1 MSTIIENAALKNN
14 ALTYIED
21 TLEKVPALVQL
32 RTEAA
37 ETFASSD
44 FPSIRHEEWK
54 YTNIK
59 KLVNNTYSFTNEVNV
74 TTSDIQD
81 YLIEGTDVMV
91 FVNGVYNASL
101 SSFTSTDKVI
111 VAPLSE
117 AIEKHQ
123 DLVLAH
129 LGKYA
134 DNSLPFV
141 GVNTASVVEG
151 GFVYA
156 KRNALSETPI
166 MFLNVVSG
174 DNVVVQPRV
183 LAILE
188 EGAQASIIER
198 NAVIKGES
206 ILINSVGEV
215 NVAER
220 ANFNH
225 LKLQDEVENTSLV
238 TLTEAKQA
246 DNSVYH
252 NITITTGGHI
262 VRNNLNISLGEHCEG
277 LMTGLYLVKGK
288 TLVDNH
294 TMVDHKMPN
303 SYSNEL
309 YKGILSDKSKGV
321 FNGKIYVREDAQK
334 TNAFQSNKNILL
346 SQDAVVDTKP
356 QLEIWADDVSC
367 SHGCTIGALDEDPMF
382 YLRARGIPEDKAR
395 GLLIYAFAG
404 DVIEKISNENVK
416 SLVEKIV
423 ATEMGYDLI

>member
-1 MSTIIENAALKNN
+1 MSLVIENAALKNN
-14 ALTYIED
+14 ALSYIED
-21 TLEKVPALVQL
+21 TIEKIPSLVQL

-44 FPSIRHEEWK
+44 FPSIKHEEWK

-59 KLVNNTYSFTNEVNV
+59 KLVNNAYSFENEVNI
-74 TTSDIQD
+74 TAEDIKD
-81 YLIEGTDVMV
+81 YLIEGVEVMV
-91 FVNGVYNASL
+91 FVNGIYNAGL
-101 SSFTSTDKVI
+101 SNFTSSDKVI

-117 AIEKHQ
+117 AIVEHK

-134 DNSLPFV
+134 DNSHPFV

-151 GFVYA
+151 AFIYA
-156 KRNALSETPI
+156 KRNALSETPV
-166 MFLNVVSG
+166 MFLNVISG
-174 DNVVVQPRV
+174 SNIVVQPRV
-183 LAILE
+183 LAIIE
-188 EGAQASIIER
+188 EGAQANIIER
-198 NAVIKGES
+198 NAVLNGENV
-206 ILINSVGEV
+206 LINSVAEV
-215 NVAER
+215 DVAER
-220 ANFNH
+220 ANFTH
-225 LKLQDEVENTSLV
+225 LRLQDEVDNTSAV
-238 TLTEAKQA
+238 TLCEAKQA

-262 VRNNLNISLGEHCEG
+262 VRNNLNLTLGEHCEG

-309 YKGILSDKSKGV
+309 YKGILSEKSKGV
-321 FNGKIYVREDAQK
+321 FNGKIFVREDAQK

-346 SQDAVVDTKP
+346 SEDAVIDTKP

-367 SHGCTIGALDEDPMF
+367 SHGCTVGALDEEPMF

-404 DVIEKISNENVK
+404 DVIEKISNKNVRAV
-416 SLVEKIV
+416 VEKIV
-423 ATEMGYDLI
+423 AIEMGYDLI

>member
-1 MSTIIENAALKNN
+1 MSIVIENAALKNN
-14 ALTYIED
+14 ALSYIED
-21 TLEKVPALVQL
+21 TIEKVPALVQL

-44 FPSIRHEEWK
+44 FPSIQHEEWK

-59 KLVNNTYSFTNEVNV
+59 KLVSNTYSFSNDVNV
-74 TTSDIQD
+74 SAADIQD

-117 AIEKHQ
+117 AIEKHE

-156 KRNALSETPI
+156 KRNALSETPL

-174 DNVVVQPRV
+174 DNIVVQPRV
-183 LAILE
+183 LAVLE

-206 ILINSVGEV
+206 VLVNSVAEV

-220 ANFNH
+220 ANLSH

-238 TLTEAKQA
+238 TLSEAQQA

-262 VRNNLNISLGEHCEG
+262 VRNNLNIALGEHCEG

-309 YKGILSDKSKGV
+309 YKGILSEKSKGV
-321 FNGKIYVREDAQK
+321 FNGKIFVREDAQK

-367 SHGCTIGALDEDPMF
+367 SHGCTVGALDEEPMF

-404 DVIEKISNENVK
+404 DVIEKISNDNVRA
-416 SLVEKIV
+416 LVEKIV

>member
-1 MSTIIENAALKNN
+1 MSIVIENAALKNN
-14 ALTYIED
+14 ALSYIED
-21 TLEKVPALVQL
+21 TIEKVPALVQL

-44 FPSIRHEEWK
+44 FPSIQHEEWK

-59 KLVNNTYSFTNEVNV
+59 KLVSNTYSFSNDVNV
-74 TTSDIQD
+74 TAADIQD

-156 KRNALSETPI
+156 KRNALSETPL
-166 MFLNVVSG
+166 MFLNVISG
-174 DNVVVQPRV
+174 DNIVVQPRI
-183 LAILE
+183 LAVLE

-198 NAVIKGES
+198 NAVIKGEAV
-206 ILINSVGEV
+206 LVNSVAEV

-220 ANFNH
+220 ANLSH
-225 LKLQDEVENTSLV
+225 LKLQDESENTSLV
-238 TLTEAKQA
+238 TLSEAQQA

-262 VRNNLNISLGEHCEG
+262 VRNNLNIALGEHCEG

-309 YKGILSDKSKGV
+309 YKGILSEKSKGV
-321 FNGKIYVREDAQK
+321 FNGKIFVREDAQK

-367 SHGCTIGALDEDPMF
+367 SHGCTVGALDEEPMF

-404 DVIEKISNENVK
+404 DVIEKISNENVRA
-416 SLVEKIV
+416 LVEKIV
-423 ATEMGYDLI
+423 AAEMGYDLI

>member
-1 MSTIIENAALKNN
+1 MSIVIENAALKNN
-14 ALTYIED
+14 ALSYIED
-21 TLEKVPALVQL
+21 TIEKVPALVQL

-44 FPSIRHEEWK
+44 FPSIQHEEWK

-59 KLVNNTYSFTNEVNV
+59 KLVSNTYSFSNDVNV
-74 TTSDIQD
+74 TASDIQE

-101 SSFTSTDKVI
+101 SSFTSTEKVI

-156 KRNALSETPI
+156 KRNALSETPL

-174 DNVVVQPRV
+174 DNIVVQPRV

-198 NAVIKGES
+198 NAVINGDS
-206 ILINSVGEV
+206 VLINSVAEV

-220 ANFNH
+220 ANLSH

-238 TLTEAKQA
+238 TLSEAQQA

-262 VRNNLNISLGEHCEG
+262 VRNNLNIALGEHCEG

-309 YKGILSDKSKGV
+309 YKGILSEKSKGV
-321 FNGKIYVREDAQK
+321 FNGKIFVREDAQK

-367 SHGCTIGALDEDPMF
+367 SHGCTVGALDEEPMF

-404 DVIEKISNENVK
+404 DVIEKISNDNVRA
-416 SLVEKIV
+416 LVEKIV

>member
-1 MSTIIENAALKNN
+1 MSIVIENAALKNN
-14 ALTYIED
+14 ALSYIED
-21 TLEKVPALVQL
+21 TIEKVPALVQL

-44 FPSIRHEEWK
+44 FPSIQHEEWK

-59 KLVNNTYSFTNEVNV
+59 KLVSNTYSFSNDVNV
-74 TTSDIQD
+74 TAADIQD

-101 SSFTSTDKVI
+101 SSFTSTEKVI

-156 KRNALSETPI
+156 KRNALSETPL

-174 DNVVVQPRV
+174 DNIVVQPRV
-183 LAILE
+183 LAVLE

-198 NAVIKGES
+198 NAVIKGEAV
-206 ILINSVGEV
+206 LVNSVAEV

-220 ANFNH
+220 ANLSH

-238 TLTEAKQA
+238 TLSEAQQA

-262 VRNNLNISLGEHCEG
+262 VRNNLNIALGEHCEG

-321 FNGKIYVREDAQK
+321 FNGKIFVREDAQK

-367 SHGCTIGALDEDPMF
+367 SHGCTVGALDEEPMF

-404 DVIEKISNENVK
+404 DVIEKISNENVRA
-416 SLVEKIV
+416 LVEKIV
-423 ATEMGYDLI
+423 AREMGYDLI